1 MATLVKSTS
10 KFMGRKAVAA
20 DAPLPDNALMYLDF
34 ENGQFIRRTA
44 TGAVIRSNSI
54 TDVMSF
60 TRATVATYFGDDG
73 LLKYAAAGE
82 PVIEYDQ
89 NTLACLGFRPEVQ
102 ATNRVINSQNFLAAN
117 WSKTGIEITDN
128 DAVSP
133 DGNKTASKII
143 EAAGAANTVHSLATT
158 VTYAAVVGQPYTFSI
173 FAKANSGSVMQIA
186 LPAGVVASA
195 QFANFDLVTGK
206 ITRSSPLV
214 MQANMEKCP
223 NGWYRCSLT
232 INPVAAGEPGFT
244 VCLTGGN
251 TAAEALPAYS
261 ATTVASI
268 YIWGAQA
275 ERAAGYTSY
284 IPTAG
289 AEASRD
295 ADILTTPSGY
305 TLIDSAKGAFF
316 VSVVHPHSLK
326 LLSTAYASLACAV
339 VLDNAVE
346 GAHYRLAWRGRDNMN
361 GQAAF
366 AELNAAGGTTVSV
379 NLPPLMAVSDSEQ
392 AAFCMFSTGDLSMKA
407 FDGQVWNSASPTI
420 MPAAL
425 SRICLG
431 RSYIGASNWFN
442 GHIKKFVYWA
452 DNISQAEAEEY
463 YAVL

>member
-1 MATLVKSTS
+1 
-10 KFMGRKAVAA
+10 
-20 DAPLPDNALMYLDF
+20 
-34 ENGQFIRRTA
+34 
-44 TGAVIRSNSI
+44 AVIRSNSI

-117 WSKTGIEITDN
+117 WSKTGIEVTDN

-195 QFANFDLVTGK
+195 QFANFDLVNGK

-268 YIWGAQA
+268 HIWGAQA

-289 AEASRD
+289 TEASRD

-452 DNISQAEAEEY
+452 DNISQAEAEKY
-463 YAVL
+463 FSVL